1 MNPDEEEYLSL
12 EYRGV
17 CLVGYDEMAYPKDL
31 SGIEAEIK
39 KAIAG
44 RIHEFKN
51 MVCTRLKN
59 RLPLDDIIMDVLIVP
74 FSDVN
79 QFREKFLEVI

>member
-1 MNPDEEEYLSL
+1 M
-12 EYRGV
+12 
-17 CLVGYDEMAYPKDL
+17 CLVGYDETSYPKDL
-31 SGIEAEIK
+31 SGIETEIK
-39 KAIAG
+39 KAIAN

-51 MVCTRLKN
+51 MVSIRLKN
-59 RLPLDDIIMDVLIVP
+59 RLPLDDIVMDVLIVP